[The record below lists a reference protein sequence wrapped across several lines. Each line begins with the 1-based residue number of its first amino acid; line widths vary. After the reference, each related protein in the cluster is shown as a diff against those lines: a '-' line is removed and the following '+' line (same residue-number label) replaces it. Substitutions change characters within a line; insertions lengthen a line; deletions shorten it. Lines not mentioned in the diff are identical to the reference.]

1 MQGSSKGAAA
11 SSSPENLVKM
21 QILKTHSRP
30 PETETLGWGP
40 IIHISFFKK
49 LKTFFKVLDFEIVL
63 DLHLP
68 PKLQK
73 STKDFLT
80 PFTQLPPMLPSYI
93 IIVQWSQPGVILIQP
108 YYLIYRLYLN
118 FISCPSL
125 LEIQSRIIRCIWLP
139 YQILLVL
146 QPLFVFHD
154 LRRLKNPH

>member
-1 MQGSSKGAAA
+1 MQGFSKGAAA

-30 PETETLGWGP
+30 PETETQGWGP
-40 IIHISFFKK
+40 IIRISFLKK
-49 LKTFFKVLDFEIVL
+49 LKTFKVLDFEIVWG
-63 DLHLP
+63 LHLP
-68 PKLQK
+68 AKLQK

-93 IIVQWSQPGVILIQP
+93 ITVQWSQPGVTLIQP

-125 LEIQSRIIRCIWLP
+125 LEIQSRIIHCIWLP
-139 YQILLVL
+139 CYRILLVL

-154 LRRLKNPH
+154 LRPLKNPH